1 MITYFEFSPFVVGFA
16 FTGLIIDW
24 LQFAYDLLMLIVS
37 SFIVYKIT
45 HNSDTQKEIRKNF
58 KKDVQE
64 LSRYLDVLKTYVEQL
79 EKLVRWVG
87 IRALFEDF
95 AL

>member
-16 FTGLIIDW
+16 FTGLKIDW

-45 HNSDTQKEIRKNF
+45 HNSVTHNFFRK
-58 KKDVQE
+58 
-64 LSRYLDVLKTYVEQL
+64 LTT
-79 EKLVRWVG
+79 
-87 IRALFEDF
+87 A
-95 AL
+95 